1 LVERKKP
8 TIIKL
13 KPTPI
18 FAAALREDIPGILDP
33 AK

>member
-18 FAAALREDIPGILDP
+18 FAAALSDDIPGTLDP